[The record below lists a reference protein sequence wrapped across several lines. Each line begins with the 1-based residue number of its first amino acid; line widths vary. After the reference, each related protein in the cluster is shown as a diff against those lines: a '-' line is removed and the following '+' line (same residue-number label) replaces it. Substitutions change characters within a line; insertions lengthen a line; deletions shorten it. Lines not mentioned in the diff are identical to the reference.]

1 MALPILALL
10 GALTATAA
18 VQTSLTG
25 IEFEKKMKEDEEC
38 TVAEAADLLGLSEYT
53 VKKKIREKEL
63 IGRIVG
69 KKYMVSLASVQ
80 EYSKRVGKSGQ
91 VLGEQAVDVDGI
103 PEEVWNNPTLLK
115 TFIESTKLQKDILSI
130 ECKKLELEKKRA
142 LKASDEDQV
151 DELSLQIMDKEIQGR
166 ELAKV
171 INLCETQIL
180 FLKEDGD
187 ACDNA

>member
-1 MALPILALL
+1 MALPIGLFFS
-10 GALTATAA
+10 ALTATAA
-18 VQTSLTG
+18 VQTFLTG
-25 IEFEKKMKEDEEC
+25 VEFEKNLKEDEEC

-91 VLGEQAVDVDGI
+91 VLGEQVFDVGGI

-115 TFIESTKLQKDILSI
+115 KIIESTKLQKDILSI
-130 ECKKLELEKKRA
+130 ECKKLELEKK
-142 LKASDEDQV
+142 KAVKAADEDQV

-171 INLCETQIL
+171 INVCETQIL

-187 ACDNA
+187 TCDNA

>member
-1 MALPILALL
+1 MAFPILAVL

-18 VQTSLTG
+18 VQSSLTG
-25 IEFEKKMKEDEEC
+25 IEFDKKLKEDEEC

-63 IGRIVG
+63 VGRIVG

-91 VLGEQAVDVDGI
+91 VLGEQAVDVGGI

-142 LKASDEDQV
+142 VKAADEYQV
-151 DELSLQIMDKEIQGR
+151 DEISLQIMDKEIQGR

-171 INLCETQIL
+171 INVCETQIL

-187 ACDNA
+187 A

>member
-1 MALPILALL
+1 MALPIGLFFS
-10 GALTATAA
+10 ALTATAA
-18 VQTSLTG
+18 VQTFLTG
-25 IEFEKKMKEDEEC
+25 VEFERNLKEDEEC

-91 VLGEQAVDVDGI
+91 VLGEQVFDVGGI

-115 TFIESTKLQKDILSI
+115 KFIESTKLQKDILSI
-130 ECKKLELEKKRA
+130 ECKKLELEKK
-142 LKASDEDQV
+142 KAVKAADEDQV

-171 INLCETQIL
+171 INVCETQIL

-187 ACDNA
+187 TCDNA

>member
-1 MALPILALL
+1 MALPIGLFFS
-10 GALTATAA
+10 ALTATAA
-18 VQTSLTG
+18 VQTFLTG
-25 IEFEKKMKEDEEC
+25 VEFEKNLKEDEEC

-91 VLGEQAVDVDGI
+91 VLGEQVFDVGGI

-115 TFIESTKLQKDILSI
+115 KFIESTKLQKDILSI
-130 ECKKLELEKKRA
+130 ECKKLELEKK
-142 LKASDEDQV
+142 KAVKAADEDQV

-171 INLCETQIL
+171 INVCETQIL

-187 ACDNA
+187 TCDNA